1 MKWHTVII
9 LSMLA
14 IACGGRQESATEG
27 RGPEPD
33 ALHPR
38 GEPPHAAEP
47 AAGQPTLPAGA
58 ALCDEHR
65 VPESECGIC
74 HPELLSALVP
84 GQGLKIR
91 LASPESAA
99 KAGVETAAPAV
110 GSISDGVDCYAELS
124 FDQDKLAHVAAPVD
138 GIIRGVEADLGQR
151 VEEGAV
157 LATIW
162 SAAIAEAKSAY
173 LRALADAAL
182 RQQTL
187 DRERRLRTDRISSE
201 KDLQEAVAAQRS
213 AQAVVQQA
221 RQHLATLGFPEE
233 HIETLA
239 TEAGGVA
246 VLALRAPFAGEI
258 LERSAVRGALVEPGR
273 ALFTLVDRSTMW
285 AILSIPEF
293 ALARVQV
300 GQRVELS
307 VEAFPG
313 ETFTGV
319 LNWISPQ
326 VETRTRMVQ
335 ARAEVPNPEGSLKA
349 RMFARARVLT
359 GHADGA
365 IVIPQ
370 SAVQQF
376 DGKPFA
382 FVMVEADLYEAR
394 PLRIGARQHGR
405 LEIVGGLRSDDRV
418 VVTHS
423 FVLKSELLKSRLGA
437 GCVDD

>member
-1 MKWHTVII
+1 
-9 LSMLA
+9 
-14 IACGGRQESATEG
+14 
-27 RGPEPD
+27 
-33 ALHPR
+33 
-38 GEPPHAAEP
+38 
-47 AAGQPTLPAGA
+47 
-58 ALCDEHR
+58 
-65 VPESECGIC
+65 
-74 HPELLSALVP
+74 
-84 GQGLKIR
+84 
-91 LASPESAA
+91 
-99 KAGVETAAPAV
+99 
-110 GSISDGVDCYAELS
+110 
-124 FDQDKLAHVAAPVD
+124 
-138 GIIRGVEADLGQR
+138 
-151 VEEGAV
+151 V

-319 LNWISPQ
+319 LNWIRPG
-326 VETRTRMVQ
+326 ETRTRMVQ
-335 ARAEVPNPEGSLKA
+335 ARAEVPNP
-349 RMFARARVLT
+349 R
-359 GHADGA
+359 
-365 IVIPQ
+365 
-370 SAVQQF
+370 
-376 DGKPFA
+376 
-382 FVMVEADLYEAR
+382 
-394 PLRIGARQHGR
+394 GR
-405 LEIVGGLRSDDRV
+405 
-418 VVTHS
+418 
-423 FVLKSELLKSRLGA
+423 
-437 GCVDD
+437 